1 MLVVFSGLPGSGKTT
16 LSRLLA
22 RRLEAVYLR
31 IDTMEPPIQAAYGH
45 DIGDV
50 GYRVA
55 FGVAADNLALGR
67 KVIADC
73 VNDVNIARDAWRAVG
88 RAAKVVVA
96 EIEVR
101 CSDAREHRRRVETR
115 IADVAGLLLP
125 SWEEIV
131 ARREDPWLR
140 DHIVIDTAGRAIEA
154 CADEITALLPTGKKG
169 SKAATAIDDDAR
181 PRPPPQT

>member
-22 RRLEAVYLR
+22 QRLEAVYLR

-50 GYRVA
+50 SYRVA
-55 FGVAADNLALGR
+55 YGVAADNLALGR

-73 VNDVNIARDAWRAVG
+73 VNDVNIARDAWRAVAL
-88 RAAKVVVA
+88 RAKVAVA

-101 CSDAREHRRRVETR
+101 CSDAQEHRRRVETR
-115 IADVAGLLLP
+115 IADVPGLILP

-131 ARREDPWLR
+131 ARRIDPWLR
-140 DHIVIDTAGRAIEA
+140 DHFVIDTAGRSPED
-154 CADEITALLPTGKKG
+154 CVVELMPHLSCGNG
-169 SKAATAIDDDAR
+169 
-181 PRPPPQT
+181 